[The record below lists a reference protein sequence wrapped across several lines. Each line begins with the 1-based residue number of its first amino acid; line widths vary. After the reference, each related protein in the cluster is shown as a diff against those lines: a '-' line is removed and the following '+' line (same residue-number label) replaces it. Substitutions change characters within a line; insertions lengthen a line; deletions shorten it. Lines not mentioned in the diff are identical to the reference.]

1 MWYNGPYMFDKII
14 YKVLDRIVNL
24 IERYKQ
30 YRIRKSLPKS
40 AYDEQAKSESLKKWV
55 KQNENSYK

>member
-1 MWYNGPYMFDKII
+1 MFDGII
-14 YKVLDRIVNL
+14 YKTLNKIIEL
-24 IERYKQ
+24 IERYKA

-40 AYDEQAKSESLKKWV
+40 AYNEQAKSKSLKKWV

>member
-1 MWYNGPYMFDKII
+1 MFDRII
-14 YKVLDRIVNL
+14 YKTLNKIVEL
-24 IERYKQ
+24 IERYKA

-40 AYDEQAKSESLKKWV
+40 AYTKEELKKWV

>member
-1 MWYNGPYMFDKII
+1 MFDKII

-30 YRIRKSLPKS
+30 YRIRKSLPK
-40 AYDEQAKSESLKKWV
+40 ATYNEQARKEDVKKWV
-55 KQNENSYK
+55 SERENSYK